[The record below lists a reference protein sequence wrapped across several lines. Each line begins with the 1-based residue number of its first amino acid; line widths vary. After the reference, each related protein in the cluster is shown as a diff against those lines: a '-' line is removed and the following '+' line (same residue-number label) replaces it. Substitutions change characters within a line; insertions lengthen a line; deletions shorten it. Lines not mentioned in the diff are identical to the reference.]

1 MSREFNENSKVE
13 SEATADSDFAY
24 KSVIGGKKNTRLWS
38 IISFILAILSI
49 PFCVVPIV
57 GIIMGLGAIAFSL
70 YSKRCLGYFDGLSL
84 AGLMIGI
91 FGVVFSV
98 AALLLKNIVLSFIAS
113 FFA

>member
-1 MSREFNENSKVE
+1 MSQEFNENPNVE

-38 IISFILAILSI
+38 IISFVLAILSV
-49 PFCVVPIV
+49 PFCAVPIV

-70 YSKRCLGYFDGLSL
+70 YSKKCLGYFDGLSL

-91 FGVVFSV
+91 FGAVFSV
-98 AALLLKNIVLSFIAS
+98 AALILKNIILA
-113 FFA
+113 FFATLFA